1 MIVTPTHKKGNKLDL
16 ANYPYLE
23 YLAKFLDLYRYQ
35 ELRSI
40 VKDSPVTT
48 RLDFVLMEE
57 QWKKELYVAV
67 HVNFVDF
74 DTMWRKAL

>member
-1 MIVTPTHKKGNKLDL
+1 MIITPTHKKGNKLDL

-23 YLAKFLDLYRYQ
+23 YLAKFIDLYRYQ

-48 RLDFVLMEE
+48 RLDSALMEE
-57 QWKKELYVAV
+57 LYV

>member
-1 MIVTPTHKKGNKLDL
+1 MIITPTHKKGNKLDL

-23 YLAKFLDLYRYQ
+23 YLAKFIDLYRYQ

-48 RLDFVLMEE
+48 RLDSVLMEE
-57 QWKKELYVAV
+57 LYV

>member
-1 MIVTPTHKKGNKLDL
+1 MIITPTHKKGNKLDL

-23 YLAKFLDLYRYQ
+23 HLAKFIDLYRYQ

-48 RLDFVLMEE
+48 RLDSVLMEE
-57 QWKKELYVAV
+57 LYV

>member
-1 MIVTPTHKKGNKLDL
+1 MIITPTHKKGNKLDL

-23 YLAKFLDLYRYQ
+23 YLAKFIDLYRYQ

-48 RLDFVLMEE
+48 RLDSALMEE
-57 QWKKELYVAV
+57 LNV

>member
-1 MIVTPTHKKGNKLDL
+1 MIITPTHKKGNKLDL
-16 ANYPYLE
+16 ANHPYLE
-23 YLAKFLDLYRYQ
+23 YLAKFIDLYRYQ

-48 RLDFVLMEE
+48 RLDSALMEE
-57 QWKKELYVAV
+57 LYV